1 MTTPDKQPEK
11 VPGTRTAFLQLHQF
25 RPVLLL
31 RNILVGV
38 LTGLVVVGFRMLLDQ
53 SVHWRHATMIQ
64 LRQAG
69 PMEYAIWILVLTVVG
84 ILIGLAAQYYPLIR
98 GSGIP
103 QVKGVMTK
111 QLGIKWFPEILLKF
125 FGGITAL
132 GLGMSLG
139 REGPSIQL
147 GSFVGEG
154 VLSLSKR
161 PDVERKFLISSGA
174 AAGVAAAFNAP
185 LAGVIFV
192 LEELHKT
199 LSPLML
205 MCVMGASL
213 AADLVAGRY
222 FGLQPIF
229 DFHAVEALP
238 HRYFP
243 YILILGVLVAFSGDV
258 FKRLL
263 YFFQDLYIKA
273 RIPRFL
279 RPVLPLLVSFF
290 IGIWFFQI
298 TGGGHEMI
306 ESLVDTKASLR
317 YLSLLLVL
325 KVLLTVF
332 CYGST
337 TPGGIFL
344 PLLLMGALIGRI
356 FGGFLLMQG
365 LIGPEHLLNFMI
377 LGMAA
382 QFTSIVRAPVTGSIL
397 VLEMCGNMNHL
408 SGLVGI
414 CMVSYVVADFIHSR
428 PVYDVLLQRMISRNP
443 AIVQGEA
450 QKVILEIPVCASSL
464 LDRCL
469 VKDVPWPE
477 EALLV
482 GIRRGELEH
491 IPKGHT
497 EIIFG
502 DTLLVLVPEPLA
514 PEINVKL
521 LNMGT
526 EEQ

>member
-1 MTTPDKQPEK
+1 MGPDQQPETRQD
-11 VPGTRTAFLQLHQF
+11 TRTAFLQLQQF
-25 RPVLLL
+25 RPALLL

-38 LTGLVVVGFRMLLDQ
+38 LTGLVVVAFRLLLEEA
-53 SVHWRHATMIQ
+53 VGWRHGVLAR
-64 LRQAG
+64 LRSAG
-69 PMEYAIWILVLTVVG
+69 PMDYALWIGLLVVVG
-84 ILIGLAAQYYPLIR
+84 ILLGLSARYFPLIR

-103 QVKGVMTK
+103 QVKGLMTK

-125 FGGITAL
+125 GGGIAAL
-132 GLGMSLG
+132 GMGMSLG
-139 REGPSIQL
+139 REGPSVQL
-147 GSFVGEG
+147 GAFVGEG
-154 VLSLSKR
+154 VLRLSKR
-161 PDVERKFLISSGA
+161 PDAERKFLVSSGA
-174 AAGVAAAFNAP
+174 AAGLAAAFNAP

-213 AADLVAGRY
+213 SADLVAGRY
-222 FGLQPIF
+222 FGLKPIF

-243 YILILGVLVAFSGDV
+243 YILVLGILVALSGDV

-263 YFFQDLYIKA
+263 YASQDLYVKSGF
-273 RIPRFL
+273 PRFL
-279 RPVLPLLVSFF
+279 HPVLPLLVSFF
-290 IGIWFFQI
+290 IGVWFFEI

-306 ESLVDTKASLR
+306 ESLVDTEASLR
-317 YLSLLLVL
+317 YLSLLLVM

-332 CYGST
+332 CYGSS

-365 LIGPEHLLNFMI
+365 LIGPEHLLNFMV

-397 VLEMCGNMNHL
+397 VLEMCGNLNHL

-414 CMVSYVVADFIHSR
+414 CMVSYVMADFLRSR
-428 PVYDVLLQRMISRNP
+428 PVYDVLLQRMITRNP
-443 AIVQGEA
+443 ALAHGEA
-450 QKVILEIPVCASSL
+450 RKVILEIPVCPGSF
-464 LDRCL
+464 LDRRL
-469 VKDVPWPE
+469 VQDVPWPA

-482 GIRRGELEH
+482 SIRRGEEEH
-491 IPKGHT
+491 IAKGHA
-497 EIIFG
+497 EIILG

-521 LNMGT
+521 LNLGM

>member
-1 MTTPDKQPEK
+1 MRSDQQPEAT
-11 VPGTRTAFLQLHQF
+11 PGTRTAFLQLNQF
-25 RPVLLL
+25 RPTLLL

-38 LTGLVVVGFRMLLDQ
+38 LTGLVVVAFRILLEE
-53 SVHWRHATMIQ
+53 SVGWRHVALIR
-64 LRQAG
+64 LRQGG
-69 PMEYAIWILVLTVVG
+69 PMSYALWAGLLIVVG
-84 ILIGLAAQYYPLIR
+84 ILLGLAAQYFPLIR

-103 QVKGVMTK
+103 QVKGVMTR
-111 QLGIKWFPEILLKF
+111 QLEIKWFPEILLKF
-125 FGGITAL
+125 GGGIAAL

-139 REGPSIQL
+139 REGPSVQL
-147 GSFVGEG
+147 GAFVGEG
-154 VLSLSKR
+154 VLSVSKR
-161 PDVERKFLISSGA
+161 PEVERKFLVSSGA
-174 AAGVAAAFNAP
+174 AAGIAAAFNAP

-213 AADLVAGRY
+213 SADLVAGRY
-222 FGLQPIF
+222 FGLKPVF
-229 DFHAVEALP
+229 DFHTVQALP
-238 HRYFP
+238 HRLFP
-243 YILILGVLVAFSGDV
+243 YIVVLGILVAFSGDL

-263 YFFQDLYIKA
+263 YLFQDLYVKA

-279 RPVLPLLVSFF
+279 RPVPPLLVSFF
-290 IGIWFFQI
+290 IGIWFFEI

-306 ESLVDTKASLR
+306 ESLGDTEASLR
-317 YLSLLLVL
+317 HLCLLLVL

-332 CYGST
+332 CYGSS

-397 VLEMCGNMNHL
+397 VLEMCGNLNHL

-414 CMVSYVVADFIHSR
+414 CMVSYVMADFIHSR
-428 PVYDVLLQRMISRNP
+428 PVYDVLLQRMLTRNP
-443 AIVQGEA
+443 ALAHGEA
-450 QKVILEIPVCASSL
+450 RKVILEIPVCAGSF
-464 LDRCL
+464 LDRRL
-469 VKDVPWPE
+469 VQDVPWPA
-477 EALLV
+477 EALVV
-482 GIRRGELEH
+482 GIRRGEEEH
-491 IPKGHT
+491 IPKGHA
-497 EIIFG
+497 EIMLG

-521 LNMGT
+521 LNLGT
-526 EEQ
+526 EEH